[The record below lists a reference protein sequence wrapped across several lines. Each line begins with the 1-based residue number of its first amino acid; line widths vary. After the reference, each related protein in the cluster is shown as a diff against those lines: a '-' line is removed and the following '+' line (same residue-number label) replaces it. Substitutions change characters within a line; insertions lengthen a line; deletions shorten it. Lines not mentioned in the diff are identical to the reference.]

1 LCGILSGAKTLNEIP
16 LWFANTTKPV
26 GLGHFMM
33 AIYIDGFLPIQEF
46 KGRTDEMIRKIHSA
60 PRASGVERIYL
71 PGEIEYLSERKRRTE
86 GILLPEAVYQDLL
99 QIGRELNLDTEKLR

>member
-1 LCGILSGAKTLNEIP
+1 
-16 LWFANTTKPV
+16 
-26 GLGHFMM
+26 MM
-33 AIYIDGFLPIQEF
+33 AIYIDAFLPIQEF
-46 KGRTDEMIRKIHSA
+46 KDRTDEMIRKIHSA

-86 GILLPEAVYQDLL
+86 GIPLPEAVYQDLL